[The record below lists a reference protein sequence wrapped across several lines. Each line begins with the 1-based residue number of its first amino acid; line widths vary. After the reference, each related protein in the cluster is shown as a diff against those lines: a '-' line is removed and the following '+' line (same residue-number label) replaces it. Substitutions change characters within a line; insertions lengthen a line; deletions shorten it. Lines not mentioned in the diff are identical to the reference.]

1 MSLDRQLQE
10 SVLAELGWEP
20 SLSAAHIG
28 VTAQDGVVTLTGHV
42 ENFAEKR
49 AAETAAGRVKGVVG
63 VAEEIEV
70 RLPQDRIRGDA
81 EIAAAAVEL
90 LAWDVSVPRDAI
102 KVKVEKGWITL
113 TGQVDRHFQR
123 DAAEQDVRRLFGV
136 LGVSN
141 DTTIKPALGVSSISE
156 DIKLALHRSWFFDPS
171 KLSIDE
177 DGGRVRLAGT
187 VRSPSE
193 RAQADAAAWAAAGT
207 TDVVNDIIVG

>member
-1 MSLDRQLQE
+1 MSQDRKLQE
-10 SVLAELGWEP
+10 SVLAELSWEP
-20 SLSAAHIG
+20 SLTAAHIG

-42 ENFAEKR
+42 ANFAEKR
-49 AAETAAGRVKGVVG
+49 AAETAAGRVKGVAA

-70 RLPQDRIRGDA
+70 RLPDDRRRGDS
-81 EIAAAAVEL
+81 EIAAAALEL

-113 TGQVDRHFQR
+113 IGQVDRHFQR

-141 DTTIKPALGVSSISE
+141 ETTIKPTAGVTSISE
-156 DIKLALHRSWFFDPS
+156 DIRHALHRSWFFDPS
-171 KLSIDE
+171 TLSIDE
-177 DGGRVRLAGT
+177 DGGKVRLAGT

-193 RAQADAAAWAAAGT
+193 RAQAVAAAWAAAGT
-207 TDVVNDIIVG
+207 TDVVNDIIVV

>member
-28 VTAQDGVVTLTGHV
+28 VTAQNGIVTLTGHV

-49 AAETAAGRVKGVVG
+49 AAETAAGRVKGVLG

-81 EIAAAAVEL
+81 EIAAAAIEL
-90 LAWDVSVPRDAI
+90 LAWDVAVPRDTI

-113 TGQVDRHFQR
+113 TGEVDRHFQR
-123 DAAEQDVRRLFGV
+123 DAAEQNVRRLFGV

-141 DTTIKPALGVSSISE
+141 DTTIKPAAGATSIGE

-171 KLSIDE
+171 TLSINE
-177 DGGRVRLAGT
+177 VGGRVRLAGT

-193 RAQADAAAWAAAGT
+193 RAQAVAAAWAAAGT
-207 TDVVNDIIVG
+207 TDVVNDIVVV

>member
-1 MSLDRQLQE
+1 MSQDRKLQE
-10 SVLAELGWEP
+10 SVLAELSWEP
-20 SLSAAHIG
+20 SLTAAHIG

-42 ENFAEKR
+42 ANFAEKR
-49 AAETAAGRVKGVVG
+49 AAETAAGRVKGVAA

-70 RLPQDRIRGDA
+70 RLPDDRRRGDP
-81 EIAAAAVEL
+81 EIAAAALEL
-90 LAWDVSVPRDAI
+90 LAWDVSVPRGAI
-102 KVKVEKGWITL
+102 QVKVEKGWITL

-141 DTTIKPALGVSSISE
+141 ETTIKPTAGVTSIAE
-156 DIKLALHRSWFFDPS
+156 DIKQALHRSWFFDPS
-171 KLSIDE
+171 TLSIDE

-193 RAQADAAAWAAAGT
+193 RAQAVAAAWAAAGT
-207 TDVVNDIIVG
+207 TDVVNDIIVV

>member
-1 MSLDRQLQE
+1 MSQDRQLQE

-81 EIAAAAVEL
+81 EIAVE
-90 LAWDVSVPRDAI
+90 SS
-102 KVKVEKGWITL
+102 VEK
-113 TGQVDRHFQR
+113 
-123 DAAEQDVRRLFGV
+123 
-136 LGVSN
+136 
-141 DTTIKPALGVSSISE
+141 
-156 DIKLALHRSWFFDPS
+156 
-171 KLSIDE
+171 
-177 DGGRVRLAGT
+177 
-187 VRSPSE
+187 
-193 RAQADAAAWAAAGT
+193 
-207 TDVVNDIIVG
+207 